1 MSLLDLVPHAICTY
15 KCVCS
20 IRGITVRG
28 KWRGGVVGVDAYQF
42 IKQIYVILHPPPP
55 TWKMYCLLTHI
66 IIHNGKVIG
75 RIQGCS
81 RGCGSGSGGLKRKAG
96 SGSYLVMSISY
107 FFSLLIKSFHNLTI
121 FRRCC
126 SYLVLCVR
134 VHMFRRTRYTNIWVY
149 QIKYT

>member
-1 MSLLDLVPHAICTY
+1 MAPNHTVTFRPCSACNTY

-28 KWRGGVVGVDAYQF
+28 KWRGGGGGGGCVS
-42 IKQIYVILHPPPP
+42 IYKANLRNPPSPPP

-75 RIQGCS
+75 RIQGCNQ
-81 RGCGSGSGGLKRKAG
+81 RCGSESGGLKRKAG
-96 SGSYLVMSISY
+96 SGFYLFMSISY
-107 FFSLLIKSFHNLTI
+107 FFSLLIKIFHNLTI

-126 SYLVLCVR
+126 SYLVLYVR
-134 VHMFRRTRYTNIWVY
+134 VHMFRRTRYTNI
-149 QIKYT
+149 